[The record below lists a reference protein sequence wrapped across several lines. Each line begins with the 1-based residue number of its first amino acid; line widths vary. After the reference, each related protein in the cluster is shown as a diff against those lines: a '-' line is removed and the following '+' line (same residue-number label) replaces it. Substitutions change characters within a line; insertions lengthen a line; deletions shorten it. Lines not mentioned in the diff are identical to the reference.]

1 MINMFKLFQ
10 FNKKKRKVDF
20 IFYRDFVLIWLF
32 RENLGMENYLEFWI
46 RDDGLEIIQLI
57 WILFDV
63 FNFIL
68 QEEILKL
75 L

>member
-46 RDDGLEIIQLI
+46 RDDG
-57 WILFDV
+57 
-63 FNFIL
+63 
-68 QEEILKL
+68 
-75 L
+75 